1 MFFGKF
7 KVKNRLASI
16 AAPSSPLREE
26 AEKEQSKHALSVAL
40 ATAAAAEAAVVAAQ
54 AAAEVVLLTGV
65 PHSINEYEKETD
77 HLAFEVQGD
86 APHSTHQRERGIKEL
101 AAIKIQATFRGYLA
115 RKALRAL
122 KGIVK
127 LQAII
132 RGRNVRRQAM
142 TTLKCLQ
149 SIVNI
154 QSQVCAKR
162 IHMVEGAWTLTV

>member
-1 MFFGKF
+1 MPVKMHDLMYYVCYHQERRRKWMFFGKF

-86 APHSTHQRERGIKEL
+86 APHSTHQHARGIKEL
-101 AAIKIQATFRGYLA
+101 AAIKIQATFRGYLVS
-115 RKALRAL
+115 LF
-122 KGIVK
+122 K
-127 LQAII
+127 LFSPFDIKVPFI
-132 RGRNVRRQAM
+132 
-142 TTLKCLQ
+142 
-149 SIVNI
+149 SSVN
-154 QSQVCAKR
+154 
-162 IHMVEGAWTLTV
+162 